1 MMRWA
6 YGIGVALGCL
16 AAACLLPELRGLAGD
31 GADASTLVD
40 GSSGDANVDGSA
52 DGAVD
57 VGPDVPRAPCPDS
70 SFCDDFDQGALGARW
85 SAIQQLDGVLTLE
98 EGGLSAPNRLRMDLL
113 APKGGTRRAGLQKL
127 IPIPSGI
134 TRVVC
139 TMSLRVDVRPT
150 ATSDDYQILEVT
162 QRDGARTSTYVKIGP
177 TQTMLI
183 ESRPTAD
190 GGTATST
197 KTLATTAGGVPTGS
211 WAKIT
216 LDVNTTTKTSTLSI
230 VDATNTAAQFST
242 SIFAGSNNKTL
253 ELYLGE
259 PDDGDIGL
267 STTQFDD
274 FRCDFTP

>member
-70 SFCDDFDQGALGARW
+70 SFCDDFDEGPLGGRW
-85 SAIQQLDGVLTLE
+85 TAIQQLDGVLSLE
-98 EGGLSAPNRLRMDLL
+98 DGGLSAPNRLRMDLL
-113 APKGGTRRAGLQKL
+113 VPSGASRRAGMQKL
-127 IPIPSGI
+127 IPVPSGL

-139 TMSLRVDVRPT
+139 TLSVRIDVRPT
-150 ATSDDYQILEVT
+150 ASGDDYQIVEVT
-162 QRDGARTSTYVKIGP
+162 LRDGARTSTYVKIGP
-177 TQTMLI
+177 TQTQLI
-183 ESRPTAD
+183 EGRPGAD
-190 GGTATST
+190 GGFVTTAKTLTTAAGGIPSGVWTKVTVDVSYPAKTATLTVSPAGG
-197 KTLATTAGGVPTGS
+197 ATTQ
-211 WAKIT
+211 
-216 LDVNTTTKTSTLSI
+216 L
-230 VDATNTAAQFST
+230 ST
-242 SIFAGSNNKTL
+242 SIFAGTNDKTL

-259 PDDGDIGL
+259 PDDSDNGP

-274 FRCDFTP
+274 FRCDLTP